1 MVYDNGDLFSP
12 AVLDIN
18 TEQILKTF
26 NNAIGNLTA
35 LSLGTGYV
43 TKSAAP
49 HLMIGAFKNLCSI
62 SFSSDYSFPAV
73 EKLKEAAKNAS
84 SAPVA
89 AVASSKK
96 EEAVEVEEEADDDVD
111 ADCGN
116 LFGDDEY

>member
-1 MVYDNGDLFSP
+1 
-12 AVLDIN
+12 
-18 TEQILKTF
+18 
-26 NNAIGNLTA
+26 
-35 LSLGTGYV
+35 
-43 TKSAAP
+43 
-49 HLMIGAFKNLCSI
+49 MIGAFKNLCSI